1 MIRFDSDMKQTV
13 SQITPIHEN
22 KCLVLNDSLRQCIT
36 ARLARFN
43 RSTNRDSHLRQAA
56 VALTIVDHEQDDR
69 ASFLL
74 TRRSIHLNRHG
85 GQYAL
90 PGGKRD
96 HNESAQETALRELQ
110 EEIGIGLDEDH
121 VLGMLDD
128 YQTRSGF
135 NITPVVVWAGSNCNL
150 DPDPNEIARV
160 YRIPLDDLKS
170 PDIPVLE
177 STSAGD
183 HPVLSTPLATLGHRV
198 FAPTAAFI
206 YQFREIVLF
215 DRHTRVAHLDQ
226 PKFAWK

>member
-1 MIRFDSDMKQTV
+1 MAAHSHSNQTV
-13 SQITPIHEN
+13 SRIAQDPQN
-22 KCLVLNDSLRQCIT
+22 NRLLLNDSLRECIT
-36 ARLARFN
+36 ARLAQFN
-43 RSTNRDSHLRQAA
+43 RNANRNSRLRQAA
-56 VALTIVDHEQDDR
+56 VALTIIDREQDDS

-74 TRRSIHLNRHG
+74 TRRPTHLHRHG

-96 HNESAQETALRELQ
+96 QDESAQETALRELR
-110 EEIGIGLDEDH
+110 EEMGIGLTEKH

-135 NITPVVVWAGSNCNL
+135 NITPVVVWAGSNRNL

-160 YRIPLDDLKS
+160 FRIPLDDLKS
-170 PDIPVLE
+170 PDIPCLE
-177 STSAGD
+177 TTTAGE

-206 YQFREIVLF
+206 YQFREIVIF
-215 DRHTRVAHLDQ
+215 NRHTRVAHLDQ